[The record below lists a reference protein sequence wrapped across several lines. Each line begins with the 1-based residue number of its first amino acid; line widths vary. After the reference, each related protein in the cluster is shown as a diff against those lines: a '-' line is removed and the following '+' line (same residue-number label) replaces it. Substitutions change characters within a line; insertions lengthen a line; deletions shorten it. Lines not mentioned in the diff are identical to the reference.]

1 MLGADWL
8 WCAMTLAWQYGE
20 WIWSPWIDSGF
31 KEYDWL
37 SLVWCWEAQCKC
49 GMTKTSHWKNVQHQ
63 HAIAFVQIVV
73 QFVYRIKGYYFLHRP
88 THCMIVI
95 GQQCPMM
102 CITMQEQNRTLV
114 YSQHVCKWAF
124 YLYKTFCKL
133 SNIYL
138 KDLPLNHMWQR

>member
-20 WIWSPWIDSGF
+20 WIWSRWIDSGF

-49 GMTKTSHWKNVQHQ
+49 GMTRASHWKNVQHQ

-102 CITMQEQNRTLV
+102 CITMQEQNRAQV
-114 YSQHVCKWAF
+114 YCHHA
-124 YLYKTFCKL
+124 L
-133 SNIYL
+133 SVNVMYVKYITNLLTIYL
-138 KDLPLNHMWQR
+138 KDSSLTHV